1 MSGLTEVITEY
12 KRLGID
18 QQIDYEKFYLYSI
31 ITHSTAIEGST
42 VTEIENRMLFDKGI
56 SANKP
61 MIEQLM
67 NLDLKNAYDR
77 GFEIADEH
85 EAFSTEM
92 LCSLAGILMRNTGSI
107 YNTVLGSFSSA
118 DGDLRLVNVSAGGG
132 KSYMAWQ
139 KVPEQLKEFTDW
151 LNRSMSMLAA
161 GNDAQHGLTAGV
173 ENSRVLD
180 AAYIESAYRL
190 SFMAHYRLV
199 TIHPWAD
206 GNGRMARLVMNI
218 VQREMGVPLSVVR
231 KESRVAYI
239 QSLSDSQDADDSEE
253 FLNFMTRH
261 HIQIVGDQIEE
272 YKKSIGSA
280 IDDNANVVKEIIHQY
295 GTPGANG
302 ASKLSSNEQA
312 VYDQMKTEPGVT
324 IAGIMDSTGFSRPT
338 VTRMIKA
345 LKDKGLIERI
355 GANKN
360 GYWGVKGLKS

>member
-1 MSGLTEVITEY
+1 
-12 KRLGID
+12 
-18 QQIDYEKFYLYSI
+18 
-31 ITHSTAIEGST
+31 
-42 VTEIENRMLFDKGI
+42 MLWQYRQDG
-56 SANKP
+56 
-61 MIEQLM
+61 
-67 NLDLKNAYDR
+67 
-77 GFEIADEH
+77 ADEH

-180 AAYIESAYRL
+180 AAYIESAYKL
-190 SFMAHYRLV
+190 SFIAHYRLV

-231 KESRVAYI
+231 KESRTAYI
-239 QSLSDSQDADDSEE
+239 QSLSDSQNADDSLE
-253 FLNFMTRH
+253 FLDFMTKH
-261 HIQIVGDQIEE
+261 HIQNVGE
-272 YKKSIGSA
+272 
-280 IDDNANVVKEIIHQY
+280 
-295 GTPGANG
+295 
-302 ASKLSSNEQA
+302 
-312 VYDQMKTEPGVT
+312 QMKTEPGVT
-324 IAGIMDSTGFSRPT
+324 IMGIMDRTGFSRPT
-338 VTRMIKA
+338 VTRTIKA

-360 GYWGVKGLKS
+360 GYWVVKQNVICEYCRESCAQLCHSI